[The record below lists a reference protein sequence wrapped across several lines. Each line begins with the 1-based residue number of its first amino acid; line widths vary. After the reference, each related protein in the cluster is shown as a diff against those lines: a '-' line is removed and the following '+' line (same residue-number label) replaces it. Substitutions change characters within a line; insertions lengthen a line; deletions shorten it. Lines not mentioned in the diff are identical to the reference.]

1 MNECDKVQVQHL
13 KRYTLNYN
21 V

>member
-1 MNECDKVQVQHL
+1 MNECDKGQVQHL